1 MELLSNAAPLGT
13 FSMLFLGKQLLEST
27 LLESTYI
34 KLLVAL
40 AKMSA
45 KIRLYSLSNVSL
57 RSRNSK
63 TFLPLPH

>member
-1 MELLSNAAPLGT
+1 MELLSKAAPLGT
-13 FSMLFLGKQLLEST
+13 FSMLFLGKQLLES
-27 LLESTYI
+27 SYI

-45 KIRLYSLSNVSL
+45 KIRSHSLSNVSL

-63 TFLPLPH
+63 TFLLLPQ

>member
-13 FSMLFLGKQLLEST
+13 FSMLFLGKQ